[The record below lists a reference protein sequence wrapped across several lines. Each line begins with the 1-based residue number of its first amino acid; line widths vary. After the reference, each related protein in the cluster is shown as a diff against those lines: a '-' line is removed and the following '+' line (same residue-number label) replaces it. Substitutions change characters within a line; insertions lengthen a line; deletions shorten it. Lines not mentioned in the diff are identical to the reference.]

1 MYKYIKRPVELKNK
15 KLNETAT
22 DVIEYIRNKS
32 SNNNTKNN
40 EKEQLLNYFKRK
52 NSVVEINKNKK
63 ASIVKKVLVE
73 GRERPIVFEDIVV
86 YLNKPYYNP
95 NLINT
100 FNQNSITNKLNT
112 SYKNATEVIE
122 ISNYERI
129 STL

>member
-32 SNNNTKNN
+32 SNNNTKSN

-129 STL
+129 SRL